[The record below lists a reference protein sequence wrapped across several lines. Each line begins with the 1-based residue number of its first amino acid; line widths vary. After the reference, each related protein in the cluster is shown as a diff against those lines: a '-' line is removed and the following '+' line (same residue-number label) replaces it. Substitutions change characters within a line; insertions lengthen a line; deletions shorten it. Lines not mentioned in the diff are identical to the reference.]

1 MRFDDFEGRSD
12 GFGRGNIEREE
23 CDVWQVFKVGEGRD
37 GARSSEDVDSF
48 SHKSPHDTLPKATF
62 TTACHECCIHVSEIF
77 SYFPFYVSQI

>member
-37 GARSSEDVDSF
+37 GARSSEDVDS
-48 SHKSPHDTLPKATF
+48 
-62 TTACHECCIHVSEIF
+62 
-77 SYFPFYVSQI
+77 